1 MCVGITRP
9 KYVDTNAGAR
19 AFRITRIK
27 PTPQTRCNRLTD
39 LAGGGRGFRLEAF
52 ARPHRPHYTHMCN
65 GFGNRIGETHCYS
78 GSIFLCV
85 CLSICGCV

>member
-52 ARPHRPHYTHMCN
+52 ARPHRLTWGRTCVMDLEIVLVK
-65 GFGNRIGETHCYS
+65 RIATPVVYFCA
-78 GSIFLCV
+78 CV
-85 CLSICGCV
+85 